1 MEFSFQNLYHNKT
14 EYFICV
20 IYNTNTKTMLD
31 QTSEHYNKIYRR
43 RKSNTYNITKILIC
57 PRLQYEVLG
66 TLIGKSEHF
75 PRNDTRLTYRITP
88 NTHSLEYVE
97 PTKERKK

>member
-1 MEFSFQNLYHNKT
+1 MKYS
-14 EYFICV
+14 
-20 IYNTNTKTMLD
+20 TNTKTMLD
-31 QTSEHYNKIYRR
+31 QTSEHHNKIYR
-43 RKSNTYNITKILIC
+43 RKSNTYKITKIHIC

-97 PTKERKK
+97 PTGERKEKEKAKSVGK